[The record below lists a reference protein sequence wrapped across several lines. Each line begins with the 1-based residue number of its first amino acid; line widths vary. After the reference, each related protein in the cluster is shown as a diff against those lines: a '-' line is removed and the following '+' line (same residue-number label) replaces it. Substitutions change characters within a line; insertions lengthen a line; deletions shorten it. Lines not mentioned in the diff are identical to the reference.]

1 MTARELFSF
10 PNPVNELSAR
20 LVAGGVVIMATS
32 AIVFDQ
38 PWLLIVI
45 AYGFVA
51 RVLTGPT
58 LSPLGQLVTKVLTPP
73 LPLPA
78 KYVPGPPKRFAQAI
92 GATLSLAAVI
102 AYFGFGSSGTAYVLL
117 GAIVVAATLESVF
130 AFCVGCAIFGLLMRG
145 GVIPD
150 EVCERCNDIWGG
162 ARGRVPGEDRLPEVG
177 RVLDEQRRVAPH
189 EREPQRDAQH
199 AR

>member
-20 LVAGGVVIMATS
+20 LVAGGVVIMTVS

-38 PWLLIVI
+38 PWLLVPI

-58 LSPLGQLVTKVLTPP
+58 LSPLGLLVTKVVTPR

-78 KYVPGPPKRFAQAI
+78 KYVAGPPKRFAQGI
-92 GATLSLAAVI
+92 GATISLAAVI
-102 AYFGFGSSGTAYVLL
+102 AYFGFGSSGVAYVLL

-130 AFCVGCAIFGLLMRG
+130 ALCIGCAVFGVLMRL

-150 EVCERCNDIWGG
+150 EVCERCNNIWAD
-162 ARGRVPGEDRLPEVG
+162 ARGVVTSRP
-177 RVLDEQRRVAPH
+177 
-189 EREPQRDAQH
+189 
-199 AR
+199 